1 MVSPEPLPLRQCNS
15 NSSVQQGQSKA
26 QQEIAAQPLRENPRH
41 RVQTSVDHEQQQSLL
56 EDRATEEKPQAHPQ
70 LNKSQTLFSA
80 FGLKDSSIFRTASE
94 DTEST
99 ETIRNL
105 RKSFAN
111 LFSE

>member
-1 MVSPEPLPLRQCNS
+1 M
-15 NSSVQQGQSKA
+15 
-26 QQEIAAQPLRENPRH
+26 
-41 RVQTSVDHEQQQSLL
+41 DHEQQQSLL

-70 LNKSQTLFSA
+70 LKEELIAHQCSTKDHSYNSSSKVYIQVTKLCIHLDLLCKVMILLSCSKSQTLISA
-80 FGLKDSSIFRTASE
+80 FGLKDWSIFRTASE

-99 ETIRNL
+99 GTIRNL